1 MFWAV
6 ARHSLGSLVREAVE
20 RQGVH
25 RHPRMATSMGCRRA
39 MGARRPI
46 SDGQT

>member
-1 MFWAV
+1 MVPAV
-6 ARHSLGSLVREAVE
+6 SRHLLGSLVREAVE

-25 RHPRMATSMGCRRA
+25 RHPRMARSMGCRRA
-39 MGARRPI
+39 MGARHPV